1 MIGRGESDRRETGRR
16 ETGRRETGRRETG
29 RRREGASQS
38 RADLRDQYNAWIRH
52 HRLSAADSLFRVL
65 DNPVS
70 SVLTW
75 LVIGIAL
82 ALPVGLNVALDNVS
96 RLSASWDSPAQIS
109 LFLQGDISVDKA
121 RQLEIEL
128 GERED
133 VAETRFISRE
143 EALQEFSTL
152 SGFADVLASLEENPL
167 PNLVL
172 ISPTDQLPG
181 REVAA
186 LRDDLQG
193 SPEVAQAVL
202 DMEWLQRL
210 NSLMELS
217 RRLVLAVGGLLVLG
231 VVLILGNTIRLAI
244 ENRREEIVIVKL
256 VGGSNAFVRRPF
268 LYTGLWYGVGG
279 GVFAAVLVALSL
291 WFLRE
296 PVGNLALLYQSAF
309 ELRGLGIMGGMN
321 LVILGGLLG
330 LTGAW
335 LAVARHLV
343 RIEPR

>member
-1 MIGRGESDRRETGRR
+1 MMGRRAIGRRK
-16 ETGRRETGRRETG
+16 
-29 RRREGASQS
+29 GASQS
-38 RADLRDQYNAWIRH
+38 RADLRDQYQAWLRH
-52 HRLSAADSLFRVL
+52 HRLSAADSLHRVL
-65 DNPVS
+65 DNPGS

-96 RLSASWDSPAQIS
+96 QLSASWDSPAQIS
-109 LFLQGDISVDKA
+109 LFLRGGLSADKA

-128 GERED
+128 AERVD
-133 VAETRFISRE
+133 VAETHFVSRD
-143 EALQEFSTL
+143 EALQEFSAL

-167 PNLVL
+167 PHLILV
-172 ISPTDQLPG
+172 SPAGSLGGDA
-181 REVAA
+181 VAT
-186 LRDDLQG
+186 LRLDLQG
-193 SPEVAQAVL
+193 YPEVGEAVL
-202 DMEWLQRL
+202 DMAWLVRL

-279 GVFAAVLVALSL
+279 GLFAAILVASALR
-291 WFLRE
+291 FLQE
-296 PVGNLALLYQSAF
+296 PISRLALLYESVF
-309 ELRGLGIMGGMN
+309 ELRGLVIMGGLN
-321 LVILGGLLG
+321 LIILGGLLG
-330 LTGAW
+330 LSGAW
-335 LAVARHLV
+335 LAVSRHLS
-343 RIEPR
+343 RIEPH